1 MFLRTTLLTT
11 NLIKNSMLLNNEVL
25 KVNQLLILGGERKG
39 PMKIAGED
47 KKTMAVNV
55 RNLFFNLSA
64 INSFCLWMSFF
75 H

>member
-11 NLIKNSMLLNNEVL
+11 NLIKNSVLLNNEAL

-47 KKTMAVNV
+47 KKPWLLTFGIYF
-55 RNLFFNLSA
+55 LTYLQ
-64 INSFCLWMSFF
+64 
-75 H
+75 